1 MIAKIVSYIAV
12 AALVVLLLY
21 LNNEQAK
28 QLGINET
35 QLVAYSQL
43 VDEMSAEQEAY
54 LQGTQ
59 ARDAVSTQYLELI
72 QRLQNEQTTLRSDL
86 ATGRKRVLVK
96 ATCPTTSSGKTNS
109 SSPATYNDGLP
120 ELDPSAG
127 DLYLD
132 FRSAYIREHSAF
144 RDLQEHVRQHCNQR
158 VKL

>member
-43 VDEMSAEQEAY
+43 VDDMSAEQEAY

-86 ATGRKRVLVK
+86 ATGRKRLLVS
-96 ATCPTTSSGKTNS
+96 ATCPTTSETPDSG
-109 SSPATYNDGLP
+109 ATSAYYAGLP
-120 ELDPSAG
+120 QLTASAG
-127 DLYLD
+127 ELHLL
-132 FRSAYIREHSAF
+132 FRDAYQREHRALI
-144 RDLQEHVRQHCNQR
+144 DLQNHVSLNCKTRN
-158 VKL
+158 